1 MAKFLSKLLEE
12 QEDGTL
18 LVKYSASPEQR
29 HNGKY
34 YHTKG
39 CTFDQCM
46 TYECYKDTV
55 ESADALGITDEFVEQ
70 LRRDLRRLDPVHIGA
85 SGQIKEFREE
95 NYYGDIGDPH
105 HRHIS
110 HMVGLYPG
118 TLINTDTPEWLVAAQ
133 KTLELRGE
141 QCNKGW
147 SAAHKMNCLARVKN
161 GNRAYAWLC
170 GILTQCTFPNL
181 WDAYQAEEGARLF
194 QIDGNLGATAGIAEM
209 LLQSHEGYLHVLP
222 ALPDAWESGSFEGL
236 TARGGFAVSAS
247 WEHRRVT
254 ALSVTASVD
263 GVLKLRIGEDNA
275 ITERPVKA
283 GDTYRII

>member
-1 MAKFLSKLLEE
+1 
-12 QEDGTL
+12 
-18 LVKYSASPEQR
+18 
-29 HNGKY
+29 
-34 YHTKG
+34 
-39 CTFDQCM
+39 
-46 TYECYKDTV
+46 
-55 ESADALGITDEFVEQ
+55 
-70 LRRDLRRLDPVHIGA
+70 
-85 SGQIKEFREE
+85 
-95 NYYGDIGDPH
+95 
-105 HRHIS
+105 
-110 HMVGLYPG
+110 
-118 TLINTDTPEWLVAAQ
+118 
-133 KTLELRGE
+133 
-141 QCNKGW
+141 
-147 SAAHKMNCLARVKN
+147 MNCLARAKN